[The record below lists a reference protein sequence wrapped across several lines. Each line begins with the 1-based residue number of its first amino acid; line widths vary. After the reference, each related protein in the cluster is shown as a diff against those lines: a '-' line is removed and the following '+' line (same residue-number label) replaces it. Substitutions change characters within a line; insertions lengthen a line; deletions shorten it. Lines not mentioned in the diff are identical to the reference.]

1 MPNVLYVELS
11 RQDDVKKSIECNF
24 WGVYHMLC
32 MLKVLLNKHSVTMVV
47 LLLIHALLFIGK
59 VYFSNMLFNEV
70 MQIFEHF
77 SFRM

>member
-1 MPNVLYVELS
+1 MPNILYVELS
-11 RQDDVKKSIECNF
+11 SQDDVKKSIECNF

-32 MLKVLLNKHSVTMVV
+32 MLKFLLNKHSVKVV
-47 LLLIHALLFIGK
+47 FLLIHALLFIGK
-59 VYFSNMLFNEV
+59 VYFSNVLFNEV